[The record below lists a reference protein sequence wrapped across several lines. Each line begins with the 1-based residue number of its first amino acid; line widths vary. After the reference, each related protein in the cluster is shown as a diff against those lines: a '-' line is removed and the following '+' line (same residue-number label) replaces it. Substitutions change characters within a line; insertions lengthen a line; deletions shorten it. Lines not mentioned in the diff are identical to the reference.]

1 MKEGSLIESL
11 SHITFIVKNLDKT
24 SYFFKSCL
32 MQKKFIIVGKNFSL
46 FKERFFISGNQWIVI
61 MEDANIL
68 NKTYH
73 RIAFKISTSNIDS
86 YINKTK
92 NLN

>member
-32 MQKKFIIVGKNFSL
+32 MQKKFIIVEK
-46 FKERFFISGNQWIVI
+46 KT
-61 MEDANIL
+61 IL
-68 NKTYH
+68 Y
-73 RIAFKISTSNIDS
+73 
-86 YINKTK
+86 
-92 NLN
+92 